1 MLQEFT
7 IDTQWLWQRVQTAID
22 SPRSKSIETTGALTN
37 SDCSKE
43 STWLYLISIYI
54 GKLKMTKNHQF
65 FSIRETHMGHGTYA
79 NLMKE
84 YFSKACSCQVDFNW
98 YNDEREL
105 HTRILNRLLS
115 FKFTHQWIQKQD
127 LDFNRF
133 RISTGLAYMA
143 RRLVA
148 RKLSQADYSAL
159 HLHTQVMALLSV
171 DFMKNLPTVLSIDL
185 TAVQA
190 SQEKTDPSFRWN
202 YTPNVL
208 LEKRV
213 YEAAARII
221 TMSEFA
227 RKSVIKDYNIDSE
240 KVKAIPSGVNLEAFS
255 SIDSSKKAPKTRY
268 NILFIGGDFK
278 RKGGEDVL
286 EVFLTTFSE
295 LAELHLLTYT
305 PVECQ
310 HPHVHIHRDIKAYSP
325 ELLNLYSQADVFVM
339 PTYADA
345 FPTVFL
351 EAMAAGLPV
360 IASQLPQIYEVVSD
374 GETGFLVPSGDR
386 HALACKI
393 RHLIENP
400 TLGREMGAKGRRVA
414 EQKFNAQTNFQTL
427 ESIFKE
433 ISISQ

>member
-1 MLQEFT
+1 
-7 IDTQWLWQRVQTAID
+7 
-22 SPRSKSIETTGALTN
+22 
-37 SDCSKE
+37 
-43 STWLYLISIYI
+43 
-54 GKLKMTKNHQF
+54 MTKIPQI
-65 FSIRETHMGHGTYA
+65 FSIIETHMGHGTHG

-84 YFSKACSCQVDFNW
+84 YFSKPCSCQVDFNW

-105 HTRILNRLLS
+105 QTRILNRLLS
-115 FKFTHQWIQKQD
+115 FKFPNQWIQNQN

-133 RISTGLAYMA
+133 RISTGFAYMA
-143 RRLVA
+143 RRLLA

-159 HLHTQVMALLSV
+159 YLHTQVMALLSV
-171 DFMKNLPTVLSIDL
+171 DFMKSLPTVVSIDL

-190 SQEKTDPSFRWN
+190 SQEKTDPNFRWTYN
-202 YTPNVL
+202 PNVL

-221 TMSEFA
+221 TLSEFA
-227 RKSVIKDYNIDSE
+227 RKSVIEDYNIDSE
-240 KVKAIPSGVNLEAFS
+240 KVKAIPSGVNIEAFR

-295 LAELHLLTYT
+295 LAELHLATYT

-310 HPHVHIHRDIKAYSP
+310 HPHVHIHRDTKAYSP

-345 FPTVFL
+345 FATVFL

-400 TLGREMGAKGRRVA
+400 TLGREMGAKGRRLA

>member
-1 MLQEFT
+1 
-7 IDTQWLWQRVQTAID
+7 
-22 SPRSKSIETTGALTN
+22 
-37 SDCSKE
+37 
-43 STWLYLISIYI
+43 
-54 GKLKMTKNHQF
+54 MTKNPQIL
-65 FSIRETHMGHGTYA
+65 SIIERHMGHGTYG
-79 NLMKE
+79 NLMRE
-84 YFSKACSCQVDFNW
+84 YFDQTSSCKVDFNW

-105 HTRILNRLLS
+105 PTRILNRLLS
-115 FKFTHQWIQKQD
+115 FKFPNEWIQKQN

-133 RISTGLAYMA
+133 RISAGFAYMA
-143 RRLVA
+143 RRLIA

-171 DFMKNLPTVLSIDL
+171 DFMKNLPTVVSIDL
-185 TAVQA
+185 TAVQV
-190 SQEKTDPSFRWN
+190 SQEKTDPSFRWT
-202 YTPNVL
+202 YTPNML

-221 TMSEFA
+221 TTSEFV
-227 RKSVIKDYNIDSE
+227 RKSVIEDYNIDSE
-240 KVKAIPSGVNLEAFS
+240 KVKVIPFSVKLEAFS

-268 NILFIGGDFK
+268 NILFVGGDFK

-295 LAELHLLTYT
+295 LAELHLVTYT
-305 PVECQ
+305 PIECQ
-310 HPHVHIHRDIKAYSP
+310 HPHVYIYNNTKAYSP
-325 ELLNLYSQADVFVM
+325 EVLNLYYQADVFVM

-345 FPTVFL
+345 FATVFL

-386 HALACKI
+386 HALASKI
-393 RHLIENP
+393 RYLIENP
-400 TLGREMGAKGRRVA
+400 TLGREMGAKGRKVA

-427 ESIFKE
+427 ESIFRE

>member
-1 MLQEFT
+1 LLQEFT
-7 IDTQWLWQRVQTAID
+7 IDTQWLWQRVQTAVD

-54 GKLKMTKNHQF
+54 GKLKMTKNHQI
-65 FSIRETHMGHGTYA
+65 FSIMETHMGHGTYA

-190 SQEKTDPSFRWN
+190 SQEKTDPSFRWT

-286 EVFLTTFSE
+286 EVFLTTLIRISLQATYIPRKGIHYGVPALNKILTRYPQVEVSFVGTCCSE
-295 LAELHLLTYT
+295 AQ
-305 PVECQ
+305 V
-310 HPHVHIHRDIKAYSP
+310 
-325 ELLNLYSQADVFVM
+325 
-339 PTYADA
+339 YAD
-345 FPTVFL
+345 FEPSVHDR
-351 EAMAAGLPV
+351 
-360 IASQLPQIYEVVSD
+360 IRVVPRYLYKTNCTDYPHPDYANSD
-374 GETGFLVPSGDR
+374 NSDR
-386 HALACKI
+386 RL
-393 RHLIENP
+393 RL
-400 TLGREMGAKGRRVA
+400 L
-414 EQKFNAQTNFQTL
+414 L
-427 ESIFKE
+427 
-433 ISISQ
+433 

>member
-1 MLQEFT
+1 MIRNPQIL
-7 IDTQWLWQRVQTAID
+7 
-22 SPRSKSIETTGALTN
+22 SII
-37 SDCSKE
+37 E
-43 STWLYLISIYI
+43 S
-54 GKLKMTKNHQF
+54 
-65 FSIRETHMGHGTYA
+65 HMGHGNYG

-84 YFSKACSCQVDFNW
+84 YFNKISSCHVDFYW

-105 HTRILNRLLS
+105 PTRILNRLLS
-115 FKFTHQWIQKQD
+115 FKFPNQWIQEQN

-133 RISTGLAYMA
+133 RISTGFAYMA

-148 RKLSQADYSAL
+148 RKLSQADYSVL

-171 DFMKNLPTVLSIDL
+171 DFMKNLPTVVSIDL

-190 SQEKTDPSFRWN
+190 SQEKTDPNFRWTYN
-202 YTPNVL
+202 PNVL

-221 TMSEFA
+221 TLSEFA
-227 RKSVIKDYNIDSE
+227 RKSVIEDYNIDSE
-240 KVKAIPSGVNLEAFS
+240 KVKAIPSGVNIEAFS

-268 NILFIGGDFK
+268 NILFVGGDFK

-286 EVFLTTFSE
+286 EVFLTAFSE
-295 LAELHLLTYT
+295 LAELHVVTNT
-305 PVECQ
+305 PVQCQ

-325 ELLNLYSQADVFVM
+325 EWLNLYSQADVFVM
-339 PTYADA
+339 PTYGDA
-345 FPTVFL
+345 FGIVFL

-360 IASQLPQIYEVVSD
+360 IASQLPHIYEVVSD

-400 TLGREMGAKGRRVA
+400 TLGCEMGAKGRRVA

>member
-1 MLQEFT
+1 MTENPQIL
-7 IDTQWLWQRVQTAID
+7 
-22 SPRSKSIETTGALTN
+22 SI
-37 SDCSKE
+37 
-43 STWLYLISIYI
+43 I
-54 GKLKMTKNHQF
+54 
-65 FSIRETHMGHGTYA
+65 ETHMGHGTYA

-105 HTRILNRLLS
+105 QTRILNRLLS
-115 FKFTHQWIQKQD
+115 FKFPNQWIQNQD

-133 RISTGLAYMA
+133 RISIGFAYMA

-148 RKLSQADYSAL
+148 RKLSQAHYSAL
-159 HLHTQVMALLSV
+159 YLHTQVMALLSV
-171 DFMKNLPTVLSIDL
+171 DFMKNLPTVVSIDL

-190 SQEKTDPSFRWN
+190 SQEKTDPKFRWTYN
-202 YTPNVL
+202 PNVL

-221 TMSEFA
+221 TTSEFA
-227 RKSVIKDYNIDSE
+227 RKSVIEDYNIDSK
-240 KVKAIPSGVNLEAFS
+240 KVKAIPFSVKLELFS

-286 EVFLTTFSE
+286 EVFLTAFSE
-295 LAELHLLTYT
+295 LAELHVVTYT

-325 ELLNLYSQADVFVM
+325 EWLNLYSQADVFVM
-339 PTYADA
+339 PTYGDA
-345 FPTVFL
+345 FATVFL

-414 EQKFNAQTNFQTL
+414 EQKFNAKTNFQTL

>member
-1 MLQEFT
+1 
-7 IDTQWLWQRVQTAID
+7 
-22 SPRSKSIETTGALTN
+22 
-37 SDCSKE
+37 
-43 STWLYLISIYI
+43 
-54 GKLKMTKNHQF
+54 MTKSPQI
-65 FSIRETHMGHGTYA
+65 FSIIETHMGHATHG

-84 YFSKACSCQVDFNW
+84 YFSKACSCQVDFKW

-105 HTRILNRLLS
+105 PTRILNRLLS
-115 FKFTHQWIQKQD
+115 FKFPNQWIQEQN

-133 RISTGLAYMA
+133 RISTGFAYMA

-148 RKLSQADYSAL
+148 RRLSQADYSAL
-159 HLHTQVMALLSV
+159 YLHTQVMALLSV
-171 DFMKNLPTVLSIDL
+171 DFMKNLPTVVSIDS

-190 SQEKTDPSFRWN
+190 SQEKTDPNLRWTYN
-202 YTPNVL
+202 PNVL

-221 TMSEFA
+221 TTSEFA
-227 RKSVIKDYNIDSE
+227 RKSVIEDYNIDSK
-240 KVKAIPSGVNLEAFS
+240 KVKVIPFSVKLEKFS
-255 SIDSSKKAPKTRY
+255 SIDRSKKAPKTRC

-286 EVFLTTFSE
+286 EVFLTAFSE
-295 LAELHLLTYT
+295 IAELHLVTYA

-325 ELLNLYSQADVFVM
+325 EWLNLYSQADVFVM

-345 FPTVFL
+345 FATVFL

-360 IASQLPQIYEVVSD
+360 IGSQLPQIHESVSD

-400 TLGREMGAKGRRVA
+400 ILGRQMGEKGRKVA
-414 EQKFNAQTNFQTL
+414 EQKFNAQTNFKTL
-427 ESIFKE
+427 ESIFQE
-433 ISISQ
+433 VSISR

>member
-1 MLQEFT
+1 
-7 IDTQWLWQRVQTAID
+7 
-22 SPRSKSIETTGALTN
+22 
-37 SDCSKE
+37 
-43 STWLYLISIYI
+43 
-54 GKLKMTKNHQF
+54 MTKNPQIL
-65 FSIRETHMGHGTYA
+65 SIIERHMGHGTYG
-79 NLMKE
+79 NLMRE
-84 YFSKACSCQVDFNW
+84 YFDQTSSCKVDFNW

-105 HTRILNRLLS
+105 PTRILNRLLS
-115 FKFTHQWIQKQD
+115 FKFPNEWIQKQN

-133 RISTGLAYMA
+133 RISAGFAYMA
-143 RRLVA
+143 RRLIA
-148 RKLSQADYSAL
+148 RKLSQADYSVL

-171 DFMKNLPTVLSIDL
+171 DYMKNMPTVVSIDL
-185 TAVQA
+185 TAAQA
-190 SQEKTDPSFRWN
+190 SQEKTDPSFRWT

-208 LEKRV
+208 QEKRV

-221 TMSEFA
+221 TTSEFV
-227 RKSVIKDYNIDSE
+227 RKSVIEDYNIDSE
-240 KVKAIPSGVNLEAFS
+240 KVKVIPFSVKLEAFS

-268 NILFIGGDFK
+268 NILFVGGDFK

-295 LAELHLLTYT
+295 LAELHLVTYT
-305 PVECQ
+305 PIECQ
-310 HPHVHIHRDIKAYSP
+310 HPHVYIYNNTKAYSP
-325 ELLNLYSQADVFVM
+325 EVLNLYYQADVFVM

-345 FPTVFL
+345 FATVFL

-386 HALACKI
+386 HALASKI
-393 RHLIENP
+393 RYLIENP
-400 TLGREMGAKGRRVA
+400 TLGREMGAKGRKVA

-427 ESIFKE
+427 ESIFRE

>member
-1 MLQEFT
+1 
-7 IDTQWLWQRVQTAID
+7 
-22 SPRSKSIETTGALTN
+22 
-37 SDCSKE
+37 
-43 STWLYLISIYI
+43 
-54 GKLKMTKNHQF
+54 MTKNPQIL
-65 FSIRETHMGHGTYA
+65 SIIERHMGHGTHG

-84 YFSKACSCQVDFNW
+84 YFNKISSCHVDFNW

-105 HTRILNRLLS
+105 QTRILNRLLS
-115 FKFTHQWIQKQD
+115 FKFPNQWIQKQN

-133 RISTGLAYMA
+133 RISTGFAYMA

-159 HLHTQVMALLSV
+159 YLHTQVMALLSV
-171 DFMKNLPTVLSIDL
+171 DFMKNLPTVVSIDL

-190 SQEKTDPSFRWN
+190 SQEKTDPNFRWTYN
-202 YTPNVL
+202 PNVL

-213 YEAAARII
+213 YEVAARII
-221 TMSEFA
+221 TTSEFA
-227 RKSVIKDYNIDSE
+227 RKSVIEDYNIDSE
-240 KVKAIPSGVNLEAFS
+240 KVKAIPFSVKLELFS
-255 SIDSSKKAPKTRY
+255 SIDSLKKAPKTRY
-268 NILFIGGDFK
+268 NILFVGGDFK

-286 EVFLTTFSE
+286 EVFLTAFSE
-295 LAELHLLTYT
+295 LAELHLVTYT

-310 HPHVHIHRDIKAYSP
+310 HPHVHIHRDITAYSP
-325 ELLNLYSQADVFVM
+325 EWLNFYSQADVFVM
-339 PTYADA
+339 PTYGDA
-345 FPTVFL
+345 FATVFL
-351 EAMAAGLPV
+351 EAMAASLPV

-400 TLGREMGAKGRRVA
+400 ALGREMGAKGRRVA

>member
-1 MLQEFT
+1 MNKNPQIL
-7 IDTQWLWQRVQTAID
+7 
-22 SPRSKSIETTGALTN
+22 SIIE
-37 SDCSKE
+37 
-43 STWLYLISIYI
+43 
-54 GKLKMTKNHQF
+54 
-65 FSIRETHMGHGTYA
+65 RHMGHGIYG
-79 NLMKE
+79 NLMRE
-84 YFSKACSCQVDFNW
+84 YFDQTSSCKVDFNW

-105 HTRILNRLLS
+105 PTRILNRLLS
-115 FKFTHQWIQKQD
+115 FKFPNQWIQEQN

-133 RISTGLAYMA
+133 RISTGFAYMA
-143 RRLVA
+143 RRLIA
-148 RKLSQADYSAL
+148 RKLSQADYSVL
-159 HLHTQVMALLSV
+159 HLHTQVMALQSV
-171 DFMKNLPTVLSIDL
+171 DFMKNLPTVVSIDS

-190 SQEKTDPSFRWN
+190 SQEKTDPNLRWTYN
-202 YTPNVL
+202 PNVL

-221 TMSEFA
+221 TTSEFA
-227 RKSVIKDYNIDSE
+227 RKSVIEDYNIDSK
-240 KVKAIPSGVNLEAFS
+240 KVKVIPFSVKIELFS
-255 SIDSSKKAPKTRY
+255 SIDRSNTAPKTRY

-286 EVFLTTFSE
+286 EVFLTAFSE
-295 LAELHLLTYT
+295 LAELHLVTYT

-345 FPTVFL
+345 FATVFL

-433 ISISQ
+433 IAIY